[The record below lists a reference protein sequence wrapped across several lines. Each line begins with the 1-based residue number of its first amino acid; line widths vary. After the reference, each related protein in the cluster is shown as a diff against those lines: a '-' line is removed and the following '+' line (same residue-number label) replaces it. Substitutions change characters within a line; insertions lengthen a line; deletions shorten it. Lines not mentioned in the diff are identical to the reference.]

1 MPIKIGNFSLIQA
14 DKGETPNPCGSCTVC
29 CTVLSI
35 DDGDFHKP
43 SFTPCSHIC
52 EQGCDIYSSK
62 PSICTGFYCMYAV
75 LADFFRDD
83 DRPDKSGIVIAINHP
98 DSHFTQT
105 TKLTTF
111 SAYEARPGAFKSYNG
126 DRMLRK
132 ISSKV
137 VLILIPNEKNIAEVM
152 IDDNTVFLSP
162 SRDRSTITK
171 YLSLYKGIA
180 KERNGTNN
188 NSR

>member
-1 MPIKIGNFSLIQA
+1 MPIKIGNFSLIQV
-14 DKGETPNPCGSCTVC
+14 DKGETPNPCGDCTVC
-29 CTVLSI
+29 CTVLAV

-43 SFTPCSHIC
+43 SFTPCSHLC
-52 EQGCDIYSSK
+52 EKGCDIYSSK

-132 ISSKV
+132 ISNRA
-137 VLILIPNEKNIAEVM
+137 VLILIPNEKNTAEVM
-152 IDDNTVFLSP
+152 IDDTTVFLSP
-162 SRDRSTITK
+162 NRDRSTITK